1 MNIVSNIDMI
11 YLPLRKGNYRQ
22 FFPKNT
28 TFPKLTHLAA
38 LIAEKGKDVSL
49 PNTSYKVITRDI
61 ASCIFLT
68 LVDCGGQI
76 IAESM
81 PLVNIDVLLNLKLK
95 LSTCVDWSKSFM
107 SKSKMEDF
115 EAKLEEYA
123 LPLYLFES
131 NEGDYKQV
139 LPEITM
145 IEVPAGYDGLI
156 NRFVSEDQC
165 LNVRGIKITTAADNN
180 VWLNVRDSFGRG
192 FKLLHNNVFACNDGV
207 GILGAKNKAHSNWQF
222 DNLLLDLETTRVING
237 NSVSYI
243 TIYHE

>member
-1 MNIVSNIDMI
+1 MI
-11 YLPLRKGNYRQ
+11 YLPLRKGNNRQ

-28 TFPKLTHLAA
+28 TFPKLTHLAV

-61 ASCIFLT
+61 ASRIFLT
-68 LVDCGGQI
+68 LVDCEGQI
-76 IAESM
+76 VAESV

-95 LSTCVDWSKSFM
+95 LSTCIDWAKSFI

-115 EAKLEEYA
+115 EAKLKDYA

-139 LPEITM
+139 LPNITM
-145 IEVPAGYDGLI
+145 IEVPSGYNGLI
-156 NRFVSEDQC
+156 NKFISEDQC
-165 LNVRGIKITTAADNN
+165 LNVRGIKISTAADNS
-180 VWLNVRDSFGRG
+180 VWLNIRDSFGRG
-192 FKLLHNNVFACNDGV
+192 FKLLHNNVFACNDGIGV
-207 GILGAKNKAHSNWQF
+207 LGAKNKAHSNWQF
-222 DNLLLDLETTRVING
+222 DNLLFDLETTKIING
-237 NSVSYI
+237 NNVSYI

>member
-1 MNIVSNIDMI
+1 MNTVSNIDMI
-11 YLPLRKGNYRQ
+11 YLPLKKGNFRQ
-22 FFPKNT
+22 FFPKNI
-28 TFPKLTHLAA
+28 TFPKLTHLAV

-68 LVDCGGQI
+68 LVDCEGQI
-76 IAESM
+76 LAESV

-95 LSTCVDWSKSFM
+95 LSTCIDWAKSFV
-107 SKSKMEDF
+107 SKSKMENF

-123 LPLYLFES
+123 LPLYLFEANDS
-131 NEGDYKQV
+131 EDLQN
-139 LPEITM
+139 LPNITM
-145 IEVPAGYDGLI
+145 IEVPSGYNGLI

-192 FKLLHNNVFACNDGV
+192 FKLLHNNVFACNDGIGV
-207 GILGAKNKAHSNWQF
+207 LGAKNKAYSNWQF
-222 DNLLLDLETTRVING
+222 DKLLFDLETTRVING

>member
-11 YLPLRKGNYRQ
+11 YLPLRKGNNRQ
-22 FFPKNT
+22 FFSKNI
-28 TFPKLTHLAA
+28 TFSKLTHLAA

-61 ASCIFLT
+61 AGCIFIT

-76 IAESM
+76 LVDSV

-95 LSTCVDWSKSFM
+95 LSTCVDWAKSFI
-107 SKSKMEDF
+107 SKSKLEGF

-139 LPEITM
+139 LPNITK

-180 VWLNVRDSFGRG
+180 VWLNIRGSFGRG

-207 GILGAKNKAHSNWQF
+207 FGARNKAYSNWQF
-222 DNLLLDLETTRVING
+222 DKLLFDLETTRVING

>member
-11 YLPLRKGNYRQ
+11 YLPLQKGNNRQ

-28 TFPKLTHLAA
+28 TFPKLTHLAT

-49 PNTSYKVITRDI
+49 PNTSHKVITRDI
-61 ASCIFLT
+61 ASRIFLT

>member
-11 YLPLRKGNYRQ
+11 YLPLRKGNNRQ
-22 FFPKNT
+22 FFSKNI
-28 TFPKLTHLAA
+28 TFSKLTHLAA

-61 ASCIFLT
+61 AGCIFIT

-76 IAESM
+76 LVDSV

-95 LSTCVDWSKSFM
+95 LSTCVDWAKSFI
-107 SKSKMEDF
+107 SKSKLEGF

-139 LPEITM
+139 LPNITK

-165 LNVRGIKITTAADNN
+165 LNVRGIKFTTAVDNN

>member
-11 YLPLRKGNYRQ
+11 CLPLQKGNNRQ
-22 FFPKNT
+22 FFSKNI

-38 LIAEKGKDVSL
+38 LIAKKGKDVSL

-61 ASCIFLT
+61 AGCIFIT

-76 IAESM
+76 LVDSV

-95 LSTCVDWSKSFM
+95 LFTCVDWAKSFI
-107 SKSKMEDF
+107 SKSKMEGF
-115 EAKLEEYA
+115 ESKIEEYA
-123 LPLYLFES
+123 LPLYLLES

-139 LPEITM
+139 LPNITM

-192 FKLLHNNVFACNDGV
+192 FKMLHNNVFACNDGV

-222 DNLLLDLETTRVING
+222 DKLLFDLETTRVING
-237 NSVSYI
+237 NGVSYI

>member
-11 YLPLRKGNYRQ
+11 YLPLRKGNNRQ
-22 FFPKNT
+22 FFPKNI

-38 LIAEKGKDVSL
+38 LIVEKGKDVSL

-68 LVDCGGQI
+68 LVDCWGQI
-76 IAESM
+76 LVESV

-95 LSTCVDWSKSFM
+95 LSTCVDWAKSFI
-107 SKSKMEDF
+107 SKSKLEGF
-115 EAKLEEYA
+115 ETKLEEYA

-139 LPEITM
+139 LPNITM
-145 IEVPAGYDGLI
+145 VEVPFGYNGLI

-192 FKLLHNNVFACNDGV
+192 FKMLHNNVFACNDGV

-222 DNLLLDLETTRVING
+222 DKLLFDLETTRVING

>member
-1 MNIVSNIDMI
+1 MI
-11 YLPLRKGNYRQ
+11 YLPLRKGNNRQ
-22 FFPKNT
+22 FFPKNI

-61 ASCIFLT
+61 AACMFFT
-68 LVDCGGQI
+68 LVDCKGI
-76 IAESM
+76 VLVESV
-81 PLVNIDVLLNLKLK
+81 PLVNYDVLYNLKLE
-95 LSTCVDWSKSFM
+95 LSSCVDWSKSFI

-115 EAKLEEYA
+115 ESKLEDYA
-123 LPLYLFES
+123 LPLYLFEANRGEDS
-131 NEGDYKQV
+131 CV
-139 LPEITM
+139 LPNITI

-192 FKLLHNNVFACNDGV
+192 FKLLHNNVFAYNDGI
-207 GILGAKNKAHSNWQF
+207 GILGAKNKAYSNWQF
-222 DNLLLDLETTRVING
+222 DKLLFDLETTRVING

>member
-1 MNIVSNIDMI
+1 MNIVSNVDMI
-11 YLPLRKGNYRQ
+11 YLPLKKGNNRQ
-22 FFPKNT
+22 FFSKDI

-38 LIAEKGKDVSL
+38 LIAEKGKEVSL

-61 ASCIFLT
+61 ASRIFLT

-76 IAESM
+76 LVDFV
-81 PLVNIDVLLNLKLK
+81 PLVNIDVLSNLKLK
-95 LSTCVDWSKSFM
+95 LSTCIDWAKSFI

-123 LPLYLFES
+123 LPLYLFEA
-131 NEGDYKQV
+131 NESEDRQN
-139 LPEITM
+139 LPNITM
-145 IEVPAGYDGLI
+145 IEVPSGYNGLI

-165 LNVRGIKITTAADNN
+165 LNVRGVKITTAADNS
-180 VWLNVRDSFGRG
+180 VWLNIRDSFGRG
-192 FKLLHNNVFACNDGV
+192 FKLLHNNVFTCNDGI
-207 GILGAKNKAHSNWQF
+207 GILGAKSKAYSNWQF
-222 DNLLLDLETTRVING
+222 DNLLLDLETTKIING

>member
-11 YLPLRKGNYRQ
+11 YLPLRKGNNRQ
-22 FFPKNT
+22 FFSKNI
-28 TFPKLTHLAA
+28 TFSKLTHLAA

-61 ASCIFLT
+61 AGCIFIT

-76 IAESM
+76 LVDSV

-95 LSTCVDWSKSFM
+95 LSTCVDWAKSFI
-107 SKSKMEDF
+107 SKSKLEGF

-139 LPEITM
+139 LPNITK

-180 VWLNVRDSFGRG
+180 VWLNIRDSFGRG

-207 GILGAKNKAHSNWQF
+207 FGARNKAYSNWQF
-222 DNLLLDLETTRVING
+222 DKLLFDLETTRVING